1 MSFVPASARPSLLRG
16 LRNTAFALI
25 ALVALFALVG
35 FFIVPPIAKLQIETR
50 ATEALGRR
58 VTVGKVA
65 FNPFTLKAT
74 LSDFVLADRE
84 HPLLTFDALD
94 VDLSS
99 ASVWHRAPV
108 FDALRFVHPRVALT
122 RNSDGTYSVQDLIDR
137 MLARPK
143 GPTPLFSLNNI
154 EIDNGSFLLDD
165 RPHGRS
171 VAVTNLAIGIPFLS
185 SLPYDAQIRVT
196 PRFEGE
202 VDGARFGLAGEATTP
217 FADTEEAT
225 LALNLDSLPLAR
237 YAEYLPLPQGLK
249 LKDGAL
255 TTRLSLAFVTDH
267 GTPRALAISGI
278 ARIDGLAL
286 TRADGSSLI
295 ATKAAE
301 IKIRKL
307 DPLGHSVALDAVTLD
322 GPDVDLRRFPD
333 GTLEMERLVTVEPAS
348 SDTHVNNA
356 SHASWTYAIADAR
369 VSGGTLRL
377 SDDSVSPGFRA
388 TLLNIAVQ
396 GQRLASSGAGG
407 AMEIAFDSDE
417 GAHFTG
423 RSDVDIA
430 GKAARGHVDLTK
442 FHLAKLYPY
451 YAQALNLDVRQGTL
465 DFNGDFEVAV
475 SATKPQVVVTGSAA
489 TLADLD
495 LALRGERDPLWR
507 VPRVDVAGV
516 SFDLDKRSVK
526 IDQVQSPQALIRV
539 VRERDGVVNFQR
551 LARTS
556 PQAGG
561 QVMGT
566 SNGTR
571 GSNDATWQLLI
582 RKLQLDRV
590 SVQFDDRVPETPVKV
605 TIADAKIAAEDLSNA
620 RNAKGRIDVA
630 ARVGGGGRVRVV
642 GALAT
647 NPLAGDWRV
656 DANAVDL
663 VPLRPYFE
671 ARTNVVVTRGS
682 FGAKGRVTYGE
693 SSAGASR
700 ASYTGDVTIS
710 DFNSLDRPTSQ
721 DLVRWKSLA
730 FTGVDATTD
739 PFKLALG
746 GVALNGF
753 YARLII
759 NPDATLNLQRLLA
772 SRSAESEV
780 IPSGPTTQT
789 AGVATKELPPLKRE
803 SELPVSIGRVE
814 VADGEVEFSDF
825 FVRPNYSAHLTAVT
839 GSVSTLSAAQAGDV
853 QLGARVENT
862 APVELRGKV
871 NPFARD
877 LTLDLTATAKDVD
890 LPPLTP
896 YSAKYAGY
904 GIQKGRLSLEVHYQI
919 ENRKL
924 VASNKLV
931 LDQLSF
937 GERVE
942 SPTATKLPVLL
953 AVSLLKDRN
962 GVIHLDLPIEGT
974 LDDPKFSVW
983 GIIVQIVVNLVTKAA
998 TAPFALLGSLVSG
1011 GGGEQLAYVEF
1022 TPGHAEISAAAEAK
1036 LRSLAKALA
1045 DRPGLKLDAAG
1056 RAVPEV
1062 DRDGLKRAALDR
1074 AVRSEKQK
1082 ATASRGESAPPD
1094 SLAVDASEYP
1104 KYLAAVYRN
1113 ANLPDKPRNE
1123 MGIAK
1128 DIPPA
1133 EMEALLL
1140 ASYGADDEA
1149 LRALATRRAQT
1160 VKDWFAGPGGIAGER
1175 IFIVSPKLGGDG
1187 IEDKGPPTRVD
1198 FALK

>member
-1 MSFVPASARPSLLRG
+1 MNFVPVSAHPSLLRG

-35 FFIVPPIAKLQIETR
+35 FFVVPPIAKSQIETR
-50 ATEALGRR
+50 ATEALGRQ

-74 LSDFVLADRE
+74 LSDFVLADRDR
-84 HPLLTFDALD
+84 PLFTFDALD
-94 VDLSS
+94 IDLSS

-137 MLARPK
+137 MLAGPK

-185 SLPYDAQIRVT
+185 SLPYDAEIRVT

-237 YAEYLPLPQGLK
+237 YVEYLPLPQGLK

-267 GTPRALAISGI
+267 GTPRALTLSGT

-286 TRADGSSLI
+286 TRTDGSSLI
-295 ATKAAE
+295 AAKAAE

-307 DPLGHSVALDAVTLD
+307 DALGHSFALDSVTID
-322 GPDVDLRRFPD
+322 GPDVDLRRFTD
-333 GTLEMERLVTVEPAS
+333 GTLEIERLVGAAPAS
-348 SDTHVNNA
+348 SDTRA
-356 SHASWTYAIADAR
+356 SDTSHANWTYAVGDAH
-369 VSGGTLRL
+369 VSNGTLHL
-377 SDDSVSPGFRA
+377 SDDAVSPAFRA

-396 GQRLASSGAGG
+396 GQRLASSGAAG
-407 AMEIAFDSDE
+407 AMEITFDSDE

-423 RSDVDIA
+423 RSDLDIA
-430 GKAARGHVDLTK
+430 GKAARGHFDLTK

-451 YAQALNLDVRQGTL
+451 YAEALNLDVRQGTL
-465 DFNGDFEVAV
+465 DFNGDFDVA
-475 SATKPQVVVTGSAA
+475 AGAAKPQVVVTGSAA

-495 LALRGERDPLWR
+495 LAVRGERDPLWR
-507 VPRVDVAGV
+507 VPRIDVGGV

-526 IDQVQSPQALIRV
+526 IEQVQSRQAAIRV

-551 LARTS
+551 LVRTT
-556 PQAGG
+556 PQTGA
-561 QVMGT
+561 QT
-566 SNGTR
+566 KNASNGA
-571 GSNDATWQLLI
+571 SDAGWQLSVH
-582 RKLQLDRV
+582 KLAFDSL
-590 SVQFDDRVPETPVKV
+590 SAQFDDRVPEPPVKL
-605 TIADAKIAAEDLSNA
+605 TIANAKIVADDLSNA

-630 ARVGGGGRVRVV
+630 ARVGASGRVHVI

-656 DANAVDL
+656 DASAIDL

-682 FGAKGRVTYGE
+682 FGAKGRLVYGG
-693 SSAGASR
+693 SGSGAVR
-700 ASYTGDVTIS
+700 AIYAGDVTIS

-746 GVALNGF
+746 GVAMNGF

-759 NPDATLNLQRLLA
+759 NPDATLNLQQLLA
-772 SRSAESEV
+772 SRSAESEGV
-780 IPSGPTTQT
+780 PPGPTVQA
-789 AGVATKELPPLKRE
+789 AGVATKELPPPKRD
-803 SELPVSIGRVE
+803 SELPVTIGRVE
-814 VADGEVEFSDF
+814 LADGEVEFSDF

-839 GSVSTLSAAQAGDV
+839 GSVSALSAVQAGDV
-853 QLGARVENT
+853 ELGARVENT

-904 GIQKGRLSLEVHYQI
+904 GIQKGKLSLEVHYQI

-924 VASNKLV
+924 VASNRLV
-931 LDQLSF
+931 LDQLTF

-953 AVSLLKDRN
+953 AVSLLKDRD

-983 GIIVQIVVNLVTKAA
+983 GIIVQIIVNLVTKAA

-1022 TPGHAEISAAAEAK
+1022 APGHAEISAAAEAK

-1062 DRDGLKRAALDR
+1062 DRDGLKHAALDR
-1074 AVRSEKQK
+1074 AIRSEKQK
-1082 ATASRGESAPPD
+1082 AAASQGESPPLD
-1094 SLAVDASEYP
+1094 SLAIEASEYP

-1113 ANLPDKPRNE
+1113 ANLADKPRNVL
-1123 MGIAK
+1123 GIAK

>member
-1 MSFVPASARPSLLRG
+1 MNFVPASARPSLLRG
-16 LRNTAFALI
+16 LRNAAIALI

-35 FFIVPPIAKLQIETR
+35 FFVVPPIAKSQIETR
-50 ATEALGRR
+50 AAETLGRQ
-58 VTVGKVA
+58 VTVGTVA

-84 HPLLTFDALD
+84 RPLLTFDAMD
-94 VDLSS
+94 IDLSA

-108 FDALRFVHPRVALT
+108 FDALRLVRPRVALI

-137 MLARPK
+137 MLGGPK
-143 GPTPLFSLNNI
+143 GPTPRFSLNNI
-154 EIDNGSFLLDD
+154 EIDDGTFLLDD

-196 PRFEGE
+196 PRFEGS

-225 LALNLDSLPLAR
+225 LALNLDSLALAR

-249 LKDGAL
+249 LNDGAL

-267 GTPRALAISGI
+267 GTPRALALSGTV
-278 ARIDGLAL
+278 RIDALAV
-286 TRADGSSLI
+286 TRADGASLM

-307 DPLGHSVALDAVTLD
+307 DPLGHSVALDTVTLD

-333 GTLEMERLVTVEPAS
+333 GTLEMERLIAPAS
-348 SDTHVNNA
+348 SGSRASDA
-356 SHASWTYAIADAR
+356 SHASWTYTIGDTR
-369 VSGGTLRL
+369 VSSGTLRL
-377 SDDSVSPGFRA
+377 SDDSVSPAFRA

-396 GQRLASSGAGG
+396 GQRLASSGAAG
-407 AMEIAFDSDE
+407 AMEITFDSDE

-423 RSDVDIA
+423 RSDLDIA
-430 GKAARGHVDLTK
+430 GKAARGHFDLTK

-451 YAQALNLDVRQGTL
+451 YAEALNLDVRQGTL
-465 DFNGDFEVAV
+465 DFNGDFDVA
-475 SATKPQVVVTGSAA
+475 AGAAKPQVVVTGSAA

-495 LALRGERDPLWR
+495 LAVRGERDPLWR
-507 VPRVDVAGV
+507 VPRIDLDGVA
-516 SFDLDKRSVK
+516 FDLEKRSVK
-526 IDQVQSPQALIRV
+526 IEQVQSRQAAIRV
-539 VRERDGVVNFQR
+539 VRERDGVVNFER
-551 LARTS
+551 LVRTS
-556 PQAGG
+556 PQTGG
-561 QVMGT
+561 QVKGT

-571 GSNDATWQLLI
+571 GSNDASWQLLI
-582 RKLQLDRV
+582 HKLQFDRL
-590 SVQFDDRVPETPVKV
+590 SAQFDDRVPETPVKV
-605 TIADAKIAAEDLSNA
+605 TIADAKIAAEDLSNT
-620 RNAKGRIDVA
+620 RNAKGKIDVA
-630 ARVGGGGRVRVV
+630 ARVGAGGRVHVI

-647 NPLAGDWRV
+647 NPFAGDWRV
-656 DANAVDL
+656 DANAIDL

-671 ARTNVVVTRGS
+671 GRTNVVVTRGLFS
-682 FGAKGRVTYGE
+682 AKGRLAYGE
-693 SSAGASR
+693 SRAGAVR
-700 ASYTGDVTIS
+700 ASYAGDVTIS
-710 DFNSLDRPTSQ
+710 DFNSFDRPTSQ

-746 GVALNGF
+746 GVAMNGF

-759 NPDATLNLQRLLA
+759 NPDATLNLQQLLA

-780 IPSGPTTQT
+780 VPSGPATQT
-789 AGVATKELPPLKRE
+789 AGVATKELPPPKRD
-803 SELPVSIGRVE
+803 SELPVSIGRVAL
-814 VADGEVEFSDF
+814 ADGEVEFSDF
-825 FVRPNYSAHLTAVT
+825 FVRPNYSAHLTGVT
-839 GSVSTLSAAQAGDV
+839 GSVSALSAVQAGDV
-853 QLGARVENT
+853 ELGARVENT

-904 GIQKGRLSLEVHYQI
+904 GIQKGKLSLEVHYQI

-931 LDQLSF
+931 LDQLTF

-1022 TPGHAEISAAAEAK
+1022 APGHADISAAAEAK

-1045 DRPGLKLDAAG
+1045 DR
-1056 RAVPEV
+1056 
-1062 DRDGLKRAALDR
+1062 
-1074 AVRSEKQK
+1074 
-1082 ATASRGESAPPD
+1082 
-1094 SLAVDASEYP
+1094 
-1104 KYLAAVYRN
+1104 
-1113 ANLPDKPRNE
+1113 
-1123 MGIAK
+1123 
-1128 DIPPA
+1128 
-1133 EMEALLL
+1133 
-1140 ASYGADDEA
+1140 
-1149 LRALATRRAQT
+1149 
-1160 VKDWFAGPGGIAGER
+1160 
-1175 IFIVSPKLGGDG
+1175 
-1187 IEDKGPPTRVD
+1187 
-1198 FALK
+1198 

>member
-1 MSFVPASARPSLLRG
+1 MNFVPAFARPSLLRG

-25 ALVALFALVG
+25 ALVAFFALVG
-35 FFIVPPIAKLQIETR
+35 FFIVPPIAKSQIETR

-84 HPLLTFDALD
+84 RPLLTFDALD
-94 VDLSS
+94 IDLSS

-108 FDALRFVHPRVALT
+108 FDALRFVHPSIALT

-137 MLARPK
+137 MLAGPK

-196 PRFEGE
+196 PRFDGE

-225 LALNLDSLPLAR
+225 LALNLDSLPMAR

-267 GTPRALAISGI
+267 GTPRALAISGT
-278 ARIDGLAL
+278 ARVDGLAL

-295 ATKAAE
+295 STKAAE

-307 DPLGHSVALDAVTLD
+307 DPLGQSVALDAVTID
-322 GPDVDLRRFPD
+322 GPDVDLRRLPD
-333 GTLEMERLVTVEPAS
+333 GTLEMERLAAVAPAS
-348 SDTHVNNA
+348 SDTRVNNA
-356 SHASWTYAIADAR
+356 SHASWTYAVGDAR
-369 VSGGTLRL
+369 ISGGTLHL
-377 SDDSVSPGFRA
+377 SDDAVSPAFRA

-396 GQRLASSGAGG
+396 AQRLASSGAAG
-407 AMEIAFDSDE
+407 AMEITFDSDE

-423 RSDVDIA
+423 RSDLDIA
-430 GKAARGHVDLTK
+430 GKAARGHFDLTK

-451 YAQALNLDVRQGTL
+451 YAEALNLDVRQGTL
-465 DFNGDFEVAV
+465 DFNGDFDVA
-475 SATKPQVVVTGSAA
+475 AGTAKPQFVVTGSAA

-495 LALRGERDPLWR
+495 LAVRGERDSLWR
-507 VPRVDVAGV
+507 VPRVDVGGV

-526 IDQVQSPQALIRV
+526 IEQVQSRQAAIRV

-551 LARTS
+551 LVRTS
-556 PQAGG
+556 PQTGG
-561 QVMGT
+561 QVQGA
-566 SNGTR
+566 R

-590 SVQFDDRVPETPVKV
+590 SAQFDDRVPEIPVKL
-605 TIADAKIAAEDLSNA
+605 TIADARIAAEDLSNA
-620 RNAKGRIDVA
+620 RNAKGRVDVA
-630 ARVGGGGRVRVV
+630 ARVGGRGRVRVV

-656 DANAVDL
+656 DANAIDL

-682 FGAKGRVTYGE
+682 FGAKGRVTYGQ
-693 SSAGASR
+693 SSTGAAR
-700 ASYTGDVTIS
+700 ASYAGDITIS
-710 DFNSLDRPTSQ
+710 DFSSLDRPTSQ
-721 DLVRWKSLA
+721 DLMRWKSFA

-759 NPDATLNLQRLLA
+759 NPDATLNLQQLLA
-772 SRSAESEV
+772 SQSAESEG
-780 IPSGPTTQT
+780 IPSGPTTQA
-789 AGVATKELPPLKRE
+789 AGVATKELPPPKRD

-814 VADGEVEFSDF
+814 LADGEVEFSDF

-839 GSVSTLSAAQAGDV
+839 GSVSALSATQSGDV
-853 QLGARVENT
+853 ELGARVENT

-904 GIQKGRLSLEVHYQI
+904 GIQKGKLSLEVHYQI

-924 VASNKLV
+924 IASNKLV
-931 LDQLSF
+931 LDQLTF

-962 GVIHLDLPIEGT
+962 GVIHLDVPIEGT

-1022 TPGHAEISAAAEAK
+1022 APGHAEISTAAEAK

-1056 RAVPEV
+1056 RAIPEV

-1074 AVRSEKQK
+1074 AVRTEKQK
-1082 ATASRGESAPPD
+1082 AAGSQGESPPLD
-1094 SLAVDASEYP
+1094 SLAVDTSEYP
-1104 KYLAAVYRN
+1104 KYLTAVYRN
-1113 ANLPDKPRNE
+1113 ANLPDKPRNVL
-1123 MGIAK
+1123 GIAK

-1149 LRALATRRAQT
+1149 LRALAARRAQT